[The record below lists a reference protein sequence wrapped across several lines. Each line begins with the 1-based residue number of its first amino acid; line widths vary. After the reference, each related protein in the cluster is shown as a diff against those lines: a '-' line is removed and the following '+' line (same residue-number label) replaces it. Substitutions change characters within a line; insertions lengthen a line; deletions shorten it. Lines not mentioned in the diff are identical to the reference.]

1 MDEAL
6 AKGDFERAKKLQN
19 AADDVIY
26 AMCSAKGNMYAVAKE
41 VIRKMSGIALGGVR
55 EPLLNLQQGDE
66 AVVDKAISLIE
77 KGLAL

>member
-1 MDEAL
+1 
-6 AKGDFERAKKLQN
+6 
-19 AADDVIY
+19 
-26 AMCSAKGNMYAVAKE
+26 
-41 VIRKMSGIALGGVR
+41 MSGIALGGVR